1 MSRNFELMQQM
12 GRAREF
18 PAIVPPAADNRW
30 TQEREAVHEVRPK
43 RAKILDFGQ
52 FAREESL
59 RLVQRTFLLQTPNA
73 PRAVVFAGIDH
84 GNGCSE
90 LCASTAAT
98 LADHTGGSI
107 CLVDANLRS
116 PGLPGIF
123 GTTNHWGLT
132 DALRQA
138 GPIKS
143 FVKPLGVRN
152 ISLLS
157 GGSVRTDAPSLLTS
171 DALRKRFAELRDE
184 FDFVLVDA
192 APLSRYGDAISLG
205 QVTDGFV
212 LVLEANATRRE
223 VAQMAADSLKAANVR
238 ILGAV
243 LNKRTFPI
251 PTSLYKKL

>member
-1 MSRNFELMQQM
+1 MSRNFELMQQA
-12 GRAREF
+12 GRVREF
-18 PAIVPPAADNRW
+18 PPIQAEQPWVE
-30 TQEREAVHEVRPK
+30 EREVRQEAAHK
-43 RAKILDFGQ
+43 ALSFGQ

-59 RLVQRTFLLQTPNA
+59 RLVQRTFLLQSDDP
-73 PRAVVFAGIDH
+73 PRAVVFASVDH
-84 GNGCSE
+84 GNGCSQ
-90 LCASTAAT
+90 LCAQTAET
-98 LADHTGGSI
+98 LAANTSGSI

-116 PGLPGIF
+116 PALPQLF
-123 GTTNHWGLT
+123 NTTNHCGLT
-132 DALRQA
+132 DALRQT
-138 GPIKS
+138 GSIRT

-157 GGSVRTDAPSLLTS
+157 CGSIGADAPSLLTS
-171 DALRKRFAELRDE
+171 DALKNRFAELRKE
-184 FDFVLVDA
+184 FDYVLVDA
-192 APLSRYGDAISLG
+192 PPLSRYADAVTLG

-223 VAQMAADSLKAANVR
+223 VAQMAADSLRAANIR

>member
-1 MSRNFELMQQM
+1 MSRNFELMQQA

-18 PAIVPPAADNRW
+18 PSIAPPTEHRW
-30 TQEREAVHEVRPK
+30 AEEREAVRETRPK
-43 RAKILDFGQ
+43 RNRIVDFGQ
-52 FAREESL
+52 FAHQESL

-84 GNGCSE
+84 GNGCSQ
-90 LCASTAAT
+90 LCAKTAET
-98 LADHTGGSI
+98 LADNTGGSI

-116 PGLPGIF
+116 PSLQSLF
-123 GTTNHWGLT
+123 GTTNHVGLT
-132 DALRQA
+132 DALRQS
-138 GPIKS
+138 GSIKS

-157 GGSVRTDAPSLLTS
+157 CGSIRTDAQSLLTS
-171 DALRKRFAELRDE
+171 DSLKSRFAELRDE

-192 APLSRYGDAISLG
+192 PPLSRYADAITLG

-212 LVLEANATRRE
+212 LVLEANSTRRE
-223 VAQMAADSLKAANVR
+223 VAQMAAESLRAANIR

-251 PTSLYKKL
+251 PASLYKKL

>member
-1 MSRNFELMQQM
+1 MSRNFELMQQA
-12 GRAREF
+12 GRVREF
-18 PAIVPPAADNRW
+18 PPIHEEEAW
-30 TQEREAVHEVRPK
+30 TGEREVKDGPSV
-43 RAKILDFGQ
+43 KILDFGQ

-59 RLVQRTFLLQTPNA
+59 RLVQRTFLLQTPDP

-84 GNGCSE
+84 GNGCSQ
-90 LCASTAAT
+90 LCAQTAET
-98 LADHTGGSI
+98 LASNTRGSI

-116 PGLPGIF
+116 PSLPQLF
-123 GTTNHWGLT
+123 STANHYGLT
-132 DALRQA
+132 DALRQE
-138 GPIKS
+138 GPIRS
-143 FVKPLGVRN
+143 FTKPLGVRN

-157 GGSVRTDAPSLLTS
+157 CGSIGADAPSLLTS
-171 DALRKRFAELRDE
+171 ERLKNRFAELRKE

-192 APLSRYGDAISLG
+192 PPLSRYADAITLG

-223 VAQMAADSLKAANVR
+223 VAQMAADSLRAAQIR

-251 PTSLYKKL
+251 PSLLYQKL

>member
-1 MSRNFELMQQM
+1 MSRNFELMQQA
-12 GRAREF
+12 GRVREF
-18 PAIVPPAADNRW
+18 PPMHEEEAW
-30 TQEREAVHEVRPK
+30 TGEREVKNRPAV
-43 RAKILDFGQ
+43 KILDFGQ

-59 RLVQRTFLLQTPNA
+59 RLVQRTFLLQTPDP

-84 GNGCSE
+84 GNGCSQ
-90 LCASTAAT
+90 LCAQTAET
-98 LADHTGGSI
+98 LASNTRGSI

-116 PGLPGIF
+116 PSLPQLF
-123 GTTNHWGLT
+123 NTANHYGLT
-132 DALRQA
+132 DALRQE
-138 GPIKS
+138 GPIRS
-143 FVKPLGVRN
+143 FTKPLGVRN

-157 GGSVRTDAPSLLTS
+157 CGSIGADAPSLLTS
-171 DALRKRFAELRDE
+171 ERLKNRFAELRKE

-192 APLSRYGDAISLG
+192 PPLSRYADAITLG

-223 VAQMAADSLKAANVR
+223 VAQMAADSLRAAQIR

-251 PTSLYKKL
+251 PSLLYKKL

>member
-1 MSRNFELMQQM
+1 MSRNFELMQQA
-12 GRAREF
+12 GRVREF
-18 PAIVPPAADNRW
+18 PPIHEEEAW
-30 TQEREAVHEVRPK
+30 TGEREVKNRPSV
-43 RAKILDFGQ
+43 KILDFGQ

-59 RLVQRTFLLQTPNA
+59 RLVQRTFLLQTPDP

-84 GNGCSE
+84 GNGCSQ
-90 LCASTAAT
+90 LCAQTAET
-98 LADHTGGSI
+98 LASNTRGSI

-116 PGLPGIF
+116 PSLPQLF
-123 GTTNHWGLT
+123 NTANHYGLT
-132 DALRQA
+132 DALRQE
-138 GPIKS
+138 GPIRS
-143 FVKPLGVRN
+143 FTKPLGVRN

-157 GGSVRTDAPSLLTS
+157 CGSIGVDAPSLLTS
-171 DALRKRFAELRDE
+171 ERLKNRFAELRKE

-192 APLSRYGDAISLG
+192 PPLSRYADAITLG

-223 VAQMAADSLKAANVR
+223 VAQMAADSLRAAQIR

-251 PTSLYKKL
+251 PSLLYKKL

>member
-1 MSRNFELMQQM
+1 MSRNFELMQQA
-12 GRAREF
+12 GRVREF
-18 PAIVPPAADNRW
+18 PPIQAEEPS
-30 TQEREAVHEVRPK
+30 AVEGEVKTR
-43 RAKILDFGQ
+43 RVAKILDFGQ

-59 RLVQRTFLLQTPNA
+59 RLVQRTFLLQTQDP

-84 GNGCSE
+84 GNGCSQ
-90 LCASTAAT
+90 LCAQTAET
-98 LADHTGGSI
+98 LASNTGGSI

-116 PGLPGIF
+116 PSLPGLF
-123 GTTNHWGLT
+123 NMTNHYGLT

-138 GPIKS
+138 GPIRS
-143 FVKPLGVRN
+143 FIKPLGARN

-157 GGSVRTDAPSLLTS
+157 CGSIGTDAPSLLTS
-171 DALRKRFAELRDE
+171 ENLKRRFAELRTE
-184 FDFVLVDA
+184 FDYVLVDA
-192 APLSRYGDAISLG
+192 PPMSRYADAITLG

-223 VAQMAADSLKAANVR
+223 VALMAAENLRAAHIR

-251 PTSLYKKL
+251 PSVLYKKL

>member
-1 MSRNFELMQQM
+1 MSRNFELMQQA
-12 GRAREF
+12 GRVREF
-18 PAIVPPAADNRW
+18 PPMHEEEAW
-30 TQEREAVHEVRPK
+30 TGEREFKNRPAVT
-43 RAKILDFGQ
+43 ILDFGQ

-59 RLVQRTFLLQTPNA
+59 RLVQRTFLLQTPDP

-84 GNGCSE
+84 GNGCSQ
-90 LCASTAAT
+90 LCAQTAET
-98 LADHTGGSI
+98 LASNTRGSI

-116 PGLPGIF
+116 PSLPQLF
-123 GTTNHWGLT
+123 NTANHYGLT
-132 DALRQA
+132 DALRQEA
-138 GPIKS
+138 PIRS
-143 FVKPLGVRN
+143 FTKPLGVRN

-157 GGSVRTDAPSLLTS
+157 CGSIGADAPSLLTS
-171 DALRKRFAELRDE
+171 ERLKNRFAELRKE

-192 APLSRYGDAISLG
+192 PPLSRYADAITLG

-223 VAQMAADSLKAANVR
+223 VAQMAADSLRAAQIR

-251 PTSLYKKL
+251 PSLLYKKL